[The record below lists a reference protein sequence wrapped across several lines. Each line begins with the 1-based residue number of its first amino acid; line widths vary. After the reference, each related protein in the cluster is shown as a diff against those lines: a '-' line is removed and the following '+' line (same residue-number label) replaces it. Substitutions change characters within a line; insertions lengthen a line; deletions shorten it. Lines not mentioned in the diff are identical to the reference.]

1 MKRGFL
7 VISAGVAAA
16 YFVASSLWVSPAK
29 IPRVHTHDQLDLAQD
44 LKLVSEHS
52 PYCEMSAKALVA
64 DLNGKRPQPSLKS
77 RGRPSN
83 APGRKALAG
92 AKQERTR

>member
-7 VISAGVAAA
+7 VISARVAAA

-52 PYCEMSAKALVA
+52 PYMR
-64 DLNGKRPQPSLKS
+64 N
-77 RGRPSN
+77 
-83 APGRKALAG
+83 
-92 AKQERTR
+92 ER